1 MERVDTSKFIDI
13 GPEVGVSPTLLD
25 AVITPSDEFG
35 FIVNARWSSVDRP
48 AGSGIVART
57 RKLADR
63 LADAMRAGVAVRS
76 EGVARD
82 IDGKTFVLE
91 RFAVRAR
98 TLNADLTRLGF

>member
-1 MERVDTSKFIDI
+1 MVRIDTGKFIDE
-13 GPEVGVSPTLLD
+13 GPPVNVTPRLMD
-25 AVITPSDEFG
+25 ATVTPSDEFG
-35 FIVNARWSSVDRP
+35 FVVNALWSSVDRP

-82 IDGKTFVLE
+82 VSGKTFVLE
-91 RFAVRAR
+91 TFAVRAR